1 MSMRGSPINWWK
13 EKRQSSHSGIPHANR
28 PQTAFPWNADHELD
42 LSKVV
47 EQAVL
52 AAFESTAFKIAVASQ
67 VDPAFTRHQE
77 KLNQIKTTNLNL
89 ESVLQGHFTGII
101 SGQERLEKRI
111 DEMHTSIPNYS
122 DEFSEIISGQGKFIK
137 LFESRMSAIESRL
150 EDLDRKAGD
159 LDEGVVNADLRS
171 AIRFG
176 EISNELQ
183 DRNTTL
189 NNSIWEVQRELGKK
203 VDALQRR
210 VVGACE
216 EVGKVVR

>member
-1 MSMRGSPINWWK
+1 MSMKGSPINWWK
-13 EKRQSSHSGIPHANR
+13 EKRQSSHSGIPHASR
-28 PQTAFPWNADHELD
+28 PQTAFPWNPDADRD
-42 LSKVV
+42 LSKIV
-47 EQAVL
+47 EAAVL
-52 AAFESTAFKIAVASQ
+52 SAFESTAFKIAVASQ

-77 KLNQIKTTNLNL
+77 KLNQIKATGLNL
-89 ESVLQGHFTGII
+89 ESVLQGHFGGLKAGHQTL
-101 SGQERLEKRI
+101 ERRI
-111 DEMHTSIPNYS
+111 DELRIPDYREELN
-122 DEFSEIISGQGKFIK
+122 EIISGQGKFLK
-137 LFESRMSAIESRL
+137 TFESRVSAIESRL
-150 EDLDRKAGD
+150 EDLDRKTSD
-159 LDEGVVNADLRS
+159 LDESVVNADLRS

-216 EVGKVVR
+216 EMGKVVR